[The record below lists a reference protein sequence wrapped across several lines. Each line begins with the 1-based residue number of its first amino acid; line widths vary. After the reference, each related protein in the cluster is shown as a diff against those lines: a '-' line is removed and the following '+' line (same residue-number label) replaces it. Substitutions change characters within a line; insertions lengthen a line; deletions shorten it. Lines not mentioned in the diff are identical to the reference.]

1 MSQQYKRKTKRLLN
15 FQARKQLG
23 TPGGA

>member
-15 FQARKQLG
+15 FQARKQLA